1 MIKQSLKHL
10 VFFSESR
17 IINYVSSVSLS
28 LSLPPAP
35 YLPPSLSLPHFL
47 LSLKTGV
54 QNFLKVNK
62 SNDQSRSYRQTKSSA
77 FFPPFPY
84 GACLTF
90 ALCGDTPLVSW
101 LCGEHS
107 GLTRI
112 AGPEINLIENINY
125 GGQGASK
132 LKDWLKK
139 GD

>member
-1 MIKQSLKHL
+1 M
-10 VFFSESR
+10 
-17 IINYVSSVSLS
+17 
-28 LSLPPAP
+28 
-35 YLPPSLSLPHFL
+35 
-47 LSLKTGV
+47 
-54 QNFLKVNK
+54 
-62 SNDQSRSYRQTKSSA
+62 TKA
-77 FFPPFPY
+77 DPTDKPR
-84 GACLTF
+84 AF